1 MLPFQL
7 LIAVL
12 GGWLQR
18 EQADVIAFLREEN
31 RLLKTRLAGHR
42 LQFEDHER
50 RRLAELGHRL
60 GRHLLAQVA
69 TLVTPDTI
77 LRWHR
82 ELVARK
88 WTYRVGSGHRPG
100 LQAHLRAL
108 VIRMATDNPTWGYT
122 RIQGALKNLG
132 HRVGRSTIARILR
145 AEGIPPGRQRPMAWR
160 TFLQAHWPALVA
172 ADFFTT
178 EVWTARGLV
187 TYYIVFVLELH
198 SRRVQVIGCTPY
210 PDEAFVIQCLRQV
223 TGEPSGLL
231 REGRILLC
239 DRDPKWSRA
248 VEQWLGTAGIRVV
261 RTPPRAPNCNAY
273 AERFVRSVKEE
284 CLNHVVPIG
293 ERHLHRT
300 VHEFATHYH
309 RERNHQGL
317 ANELIER
324 PAALRPTGGIRRRQR
339 VGGILSYYYRSA
351 A

>member
-7 LIAVL
+7 LIVAL
-12 GGWLQR
+12 SGWLQGD
-18 EQADVIAFLREEN
+18 QADVIAFLREEN
-31 RLLKTRLAGHR
+31 RLLKARLAGQRLRFDDGERHR
-42 LQFEDHER
+42 L
-50 RRLAELGHRL
+50 AVLGHRL
-60 GRHLLAQVA
+60 GRRRLAQVA

-82 ELVARK
+82 ERVARK
-88 WTYRVGSGHRPG
+88 WTYRAGRGRSAG

-108 VIRMATDNPTWGYT
+108 VIRMATENPTWGYT

-145 AEGIPPGRQRPMAWR
+145 AEGLPPGRQRLMTWR
-160 TFLQAHWPALVA
+160 TFMQAHWPVLVA

-178 EVWTARGLV
+178 EVWTVRGLV
-187 TYYIVFVLELH
+187 TYYTAFVLDLE
-198 SRRVQVIGCTPY
+198 SRRVQVIGSTPY
-210 PDEAFVIQCLRQV
+210 PNEAFVIQCLRQV
-223 TGEPSGLL
+223 TGGTGLL
-231 REGRILLC
+231 YEGRILLC
-239 DRDPKWSRA
+239 DRDPKWSSG
-248 VEQWLGTAGIRVV
+248 VEQWLAMAGVRVV

-284 CLNHVVPIG
+284 CLNRIVPLG
-293 ERHLHRT
+293 ERHLRKT
-300 VHEFATHYH
+300 LHEFAVHYH

-324 PAALRPTGGIRRRQR
+324 PSAQRPVGVIHRRQR
-339 VGGILSYYYRSA
+339 VGGILNLYHRSA